1 MNGPGGSVGDMESE
15 RFVALFHEAY
25 LAFHRRS
32 GRRGQLTNAS
42 RSVLLHLAQAGPLSI
57 GEAARHLD
65 RAQSVVSDIVA
76 QLEDKGLLERERDPS
91 NGRRTLVW
99 LTPEGL
105 DRLREDSTPLDVG
118 LVASALDRLDTG
130 TREGL
135 LRGLAAL
142 VETGTHPNH
151 DPRST

>member
-1 MNGPGGSVGDMESE
+1 MESE

-32 GRRGQLTNAS
+32 GRRTRN
-42 RSVLLHLAQAGPLSI
+42 LAARALDD
-57 GEAARHLD
+57 RHLD

-76 QLEDKGLLERERDPS
+76 QLEAKGLLERERDPS

-99 LTPEGL
+99 LTREGM
-105 DRLREDSTPLDVG
+105 DRLREDSTPLDVE
-118 LVASALDRLDTG
+118 LVASALVRLDAG

>member
-1 MNGPGGSVGDMESE
+1 MESE

-99 LTPEGL
+99 LT
-105 DRLREDSTPLDVG
+105 RM
-118 LVASALDRLDTG
+118 AWTG
-130 TREGL
+130 CVRT
-135 LRGLAAL
+135 A
-142 VETGTHPNH
+142 
-151 DPRST
+151 PRSTWNSSRARSSGSMPAPARVSSEASRRSWRPAPTPTTTLGAPDDDV

>member
-1 MNGPGGSVGDMESE
+1 MESE

-76 QLEDKGLLERERDPS
+76 QLEAQGLR
-91 NGRRTLVW
+91 
-99 LTPEGL
+99 
-105 DRLREDSTPLDVG
+105 
-118 LVASALDRLDTG
+118 A
-130 TREGL
+130 
-135 LRGLAAL
+135 
-142 VETGTHPNH
+142 
-151 DPRST
+151 RSTGSMPAPARVSSEASRRSWRPAPTPTTTLGAPDDDV